1 MNDIL
6 DKQYIDKYEVLFY
19 MGLYTSKIKK
29 NIDDYY
35 EVLDKKL
42 LTKLNKFN
50 NNSIEFTMYRSN
62 VDGNIYYISEA
73 NKDSFLKT
81 RYNILTFEEV
91 DSSIYQNVL
100 DKYLIRIKNKKEQI
114 TYNGLNFAYAAILFF
129 IMLFFNNNFS
139 EEIFGDLVNN
149 SPAFE
154 YQILLPI
161 TMGISFIL
169 YILKKYHIKLIK
181 NRLMS

>member
-6 DKQYIDKYEVLFY
+6 DKQYIDKYEVLFF

-35 EVLDKKL
+35 EAPNKKTL
-42 LTKLNKFN
+42 KKLNKFN
-50 NNSIEFTMYRSN
+50 NNSIEFTMYRN
-62 VDGNIYYISEA
+62 NIDGNIYYISEVR
-73 NKDSFLKT
+73 KDSFLKT
-81 RYNILTFEEV
+81 RYNILTFEEM

-100 DKYLIRIKNKKEQI
+100 DKYLVRIKNKQEQI

-129 IMLFFNNNFS
+129 IMFFFNNNFS

-154 YQILLPI
+154 YQILLPV
-161 TMGISFIL
+161 TMGFSFIL
-169 YILKKYHIKLIK
+169 YILKKQHLKLLK
-181 NRLMS
+181 NRLMR